1 MGLRVAGSIEVKTD
15 GSILEAKGQWSYN
28 LGHPKREP
36 IYGANLKVLG
46 YKETAQEP

>member
-28 LGHPKREP
+28 LGHPTLRAKS
-36 IYGANLKVLG
+36 K
-46 YKETAQEP
+46 TAKNWMWLQSFR